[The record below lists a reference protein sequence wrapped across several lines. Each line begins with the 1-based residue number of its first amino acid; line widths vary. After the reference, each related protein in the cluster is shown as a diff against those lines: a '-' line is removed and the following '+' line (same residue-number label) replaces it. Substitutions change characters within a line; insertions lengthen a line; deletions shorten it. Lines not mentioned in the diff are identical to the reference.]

1 MDEIYFLIRPYSISL
16 YNLPPN
22 CSVEMNC
29 KNAEKRTCL
38 HVSVIPIMSSIVGLK
53 KIVCVQ
59 SVFVSCLDLL
69 SHQ

>member
-1 MDEIYFLIRPYSISL
+1 MDEIDFLIRPYSISL

-38 HVSVIPIMSSIVGLK
+38 HVSVIPIMSSIVVK
-53 KIVCVQ
+53 KIVCAQ
-59 SVFVSCLDLL
+59 SVFVS
-69 SHQ
+69 

>member
-53 KIVCVQ
+53 K
-59 SVFVSCLDLL
+59 
-69 SHQ
+69 